1 MQGSQGEG
9 AGLCLQDMYQ
19 NTAYYVYDTL
29 LMVGRGEETWKSM
42 WGQGAPSGDRTGVKA
57 CLLLSREDSVATEC
71 TRDEELPVLQGQVPL
86 HNHVQG
92 DLVGVQAL
100 RSHQQLQVLWPDSLV
115 VSMSSKYLQVITKM
129 LKILVQALLHHLK
142 SHLLHGHLSIEAEK
156 LSIVAQSC
164 LVRILAESGASSS
177 GPGRMPG

>member
-71 TRDEELPVLQGQVPL
+71 TRDEELPVLQGQVPF
-86 HNHVQG
+86 HKHVQG
-92 DLVGVQAL
+92 DLVGDQAL
-100 RSHQQLQVLWPDSLV
+100 PAAEQDRDVVNISISIPTTRTSLLPPTYRRISSSRSSGLTVLWS
-115 VSMSSKYLQVITKM
+115 
-129 LKILVQALLHHLK
+129 A
-142 SHLLHGHLSIEAEK
+142 
-156 LSIVAQSC
+156 
-164 LVRILAESGASSS
+164 
-177 GPGRMPG
+177 